1 MGEAKVRKASD
12 PNYGKAPPKAE
23 YRGLIVSPPV
33 TVNEGGGFYL
43 RQSWLDPTELR
54 FSLLF
59 WDRLAWPTGLIKM
72 GSSEA
77 EEYLEECGILERPHY
92 NQTGLLAAQ
101 IAAYEEKEA
110 KDPGA
115 WAIAQGENS
124 LLVEGGSWETGN
136 GALIELSRA
145 IPIPAENVH
154 LNEILELKERRK
166 DELMRFRL
174 HMEAIAEEISNS
186 PHKSEKLQF
195 HINEINAACSDL
207 MALGRDWQFPMR
219 VSTMNASLNLKPG
232 LVASVMGAWE
242 FGAKYC
248 GELAFTSA
256 AAAGLY
262 HGIKINH
269 DIGFRSIRKPVSPY
283 RYAYRVHTELI

>member
-1 MGEAKVRKASD
+1 MGEAKYRKAND
-12 PNYGKAPPKAE
+12 PNYGKPPPKAE
-23 YRGLIVSPPV
+23 YRGLIVSPPI
-33 TVNEGGGFYL
+33 TVEGDSFHA
-43 RQSWLDPTELR
+43 RQTWLDPTELR

-59 WDRLAWPTGLIKM
+59 WDRLTWPTGGIKM
-72 GSSEA
+72 TGWGV
-77 EEYLEECGILERPHY
+77 EEYLEECGILDRPHY
-92 NQTGLLAAQ
+92 GGYGLLDAQ
-101 IAAYEEKEA
+101 IAAYLDKEA

-124 LLVEGGSWETGN
+124 LLVKGGACEVGN

-145 IPIPAENVH
+145 IPIPAANVH

-174 HMEAIAEEISNS
+174 HMEAIAHEVANS
-186 PHKSEKLQF
+186 PDRTEKLQF

-207 MALGRDWQFPMR
+207 MALGKDWQFPMN
-219 VSTMNASLNLKPG
+219 VSTMNVSLNLKPE
-232 LVASVMGAWE
+232 LVGSVMGAWE

-248 GELAFTSA
+248 AELAMASA

-262 HGIKINH
+262 HGIKIN
-269 DIGFRSIRKPVSPY
+269 GGPRFRPIRKPISPY
-283 RYAYRVHTELI
+283 RYAYRIHTELV